1 MIIQSKE
8 YKKRS
13 LIFWNR
19 KRNTLVIFYEGCI
32 EPEVEWNIFISFRET
47 LRVMR
52 TDHMNLIHK
61 LSFNIGERWK
71 SKHSLH
77 SIQTWPSHLLQPQV
91 HSAGWWLLR
100 YYPHQEIPNKTHKRV
115 KTLKLFNPVVWICEC
130 VTDLPCSSP
139 AWHTHTQTPALFS
152 QLSWPWNRYHYLY
165 QRLSRSRGR
174 KKKKAHMCHC
184 WWCSYK
190 RTWFRFSSL
199 PAMEWI
205 RMLLILRLFG
215 GGSCLLN
222 LFFMIS

>member
-1 MIIQSKE
+1 MKGEKVSTHCTRFKHD
-8 YKKRS
+8 
-13 LIFWNR
+13 LH
-19 KRNTLVIFYEGCI
+19 
-32 EPEVEWNIFISFRET
+32 ISFNHR
-47 LRVMR
+47 
-52 TDHMNLIHK
+52 
-61 LSFNIGERWK
+61 
-71 SKHSLH
+71 
-77 SIQTWPSHLLQPQV
+77 SILQADDCCV
-91 HSAGWWLLR
+91 
-100 YYPHQEIPNKTHKRV
+100 ITHIRKYLTKRINWV
-115 KTLKLFNPVVWICEC
+115 KRLKLFNPVVWICEC

-165 QRLSRSRGR
+165 QHLSRSRGR
-174 KKKKAHMCHC
+174 KKKAHMCHC

>member
-1 MIIQSKE
+1 
-8 YKKRS
+8 
-13 LIFWNR
+13 
-19 KRNTLVIFYEGCI
+19 
-32 EPEVEWNIFISFRET
+32 
-47 LRVMR
+47 MR

-139 AWHTHTQTPALFS
+139 AWRTHTQTPALFS

-174 KKKKAHMCHC
+174 KKKKKLICATVGGAAINEHD
-184 WWCSYK
+184 SGFLVY
-190 RTWFRFSSL
+190 
-199 PAMEWI
+199 
-205 RMLLILRLFG
+205 LLWSGYGCF
-215 GGSCLLN
+215 
-222 LFFMIS
+222 